1 MPPGCKQRSQPLVQ
15 RRFVVKEF
23 CVKNELEFE
32 SGFIGGWAPCRADAT
47 ICGLDAGKMHP
58 CFLGLCYRRQ
68 NAQSLSRAVNVSAGL
83 SQLAILDLQTAG
95 DTRITGPARSDSNK
109 RLAESFLFA
118 WRGPVQTPRRPC
130 LLHCSFIPPQLGL
143 LEPEDTAM
151 K

>member
-47 ICGLDAGKMHP
+47 ICGLDAGKMRP

-68 NAQSLSRAVNVSAGL
+68 NAQSLSWAAMCKPAYPNLLSLIFRLPEIPESPGRLDPTLTSAWPKVFCLRG
-83 SQLAILDLQTAG
+83 G
-95 DTRITGPARSDSNK
+95 
-109 RLAESFLFA
+109 
-118 WRGPVQTPRRPC
+118 GPVQTPRRPC